1 MSKSKPRIILFDG
14 NAVVHRA
21 YHALPPLTTKKG
33 ELVNAV
39 YGFSSILLKV
49 LKELNP
55 DYVAVAFDSP
65 EPTFRHKEF
74 LEYKAKRK
82 ATPEDLSP
90 QFLQVKE
97 VLSALNIPI
106 FEVAG
111 YEADDLVGT
120 LANKVPSNLE
130 SIIVTGDLDELQLVD
145 NHTKVYTMRRGFTDT
160 ILYDEKMIKD
170 RFNLTPEQFVD
181 YKALKG
187 DPSDNI
193 PGVPGIGEKT
203 AAELISKFGSLEY
216 LYKNLDRVGG
226 KTKEVLEK
234 NKDQAFISKKLV
246 KIVTEV
252 PIKFN
257 LSACKTHDF
266 DRQKVFELFRKL
278 EFKSLLNKLPRTK
291 KEEVKIPKKRPHI
304 KTAGYKLID
313 NKRDFKNLLAN
324 LKKQEFLA
332 VDTETD
338 GWDIVENKLVG
349 ISFSFKEKEA
359 YYIPVGHTIAHS
371 SQLTAHSR
379 GEKQLPLNYV
389 LSGLKLILED
399 PKIKK
404 IGHNIKF
411 DHSLFKKYNI
421 ELSPIYFDTMI
432 ASYLLNPNIRAET
445 LSNLAFSELG
455 IEMIPIT
462 DFIGTGKDQIT
473 FNQVQTKDATI
484 YSCEDADI
492 TFRLFNHLKPELL
505 KENFWNLFSK
515 IEIPLISVLSK
526 MELAGVKV
534 NKEFLKEMSVDLE
547 KKVQNL
553 ETKIYKL
560 ARTKFNINSPQQ
572 LKEILFEKLKL
583 AEKIDKKELKKVKSG
598 GYSTAATELEKL
610 RGIHPV
616 VALIFNYRELVK
628 LKTTYVD
635 ALPNLINK
643 TSGRIHTSYNQAITT
658 TGRLSSSDPNLQ
670 NIPIRTEVGREIR
683 KAFVAGPE
691 YKLLSADYSQIELRI
706 IAHISK
712 DKRMIEAFHSRVDI
726 HTKTASE
733 IYDVSV
739 GKVTP
744 EMRRAMKAVNF
755 GVIYGM
761 SPHGLAEATG
771 MSREEA
777 KVFIDKYYE
786 LHPGVARY
794 VEEIKEVARSIGY
807 VETLFGRKRP
817 LPEINSANHI
827 IRAAAERMAINMPI
841 QGTAA
846 DLMKLAMIEI
856 DKELS
861 EISSDSKMLLQVHDE
876 LVFEVPKK
884 DVKKVSKFVEEIMEN
899 IHKLDVPIKVEIGVG
914 DNWGE
919 TK

>member
-1 MSKSKPRIILFDG
+1 M
-14 NAVVHRA
+14 
-21 YHALPPLTTKKG
+21 
-33 ELVNAV
+33 
-39 YGFSSILLKV
+39 
-49 LKELNP
+49 
-55 DYVAVAFDSP
+55 
-65 EPTFRHKEF
+65 
-74 LEYKAKRK
+74 
-82 ATPEDLSP
+82 
-90 QFLQVKE
+90 
-97 VLSALNIPI
+97 
-106 FEVAG
+106 
-111 YEADDLVGT
+111 
-120 LANKVPSNLE
+120 
-130 SIIVTGDLDELQLVD
+130 
-145 NHTKVYTMRRGFTDT
+145 
-160 ILYDEKMIKD
+160 
-170 RFNLTPEQFVD
+170 
-181 YKALKG
+181 
-187 DPSDNI
+187 
-193 PGVPGIGEKT
+193 
-203 AAELISKFGSLEY
+203 
-216 LYKNLDRVGG
+216 
-226 KTKEVLEK
+226 
-234 NKDQAFISKKLV
+234 
-246 KIVTEV
+246 
-252 PIKFN
+252 
-257 LSACKTHDF
+257 
-266 DRQKVFELFRKL
+266 
-278 EFKSLLNKLPRTK
+278 
-291 KEEVKIPKKRPHI
+291 
-304 KTAGYKLID
+304 
-313 NKRDFKNLLAN
+313 
-324 LKKQEFLA
+324 
-332 VDTETD
+332 
-338 GWDIVENKLVG
+338 
-349 ISFSFKEKEA
+349 
-359 YYIPVGHTIAHS
+359 
-371 SQLTAHSR
+371 
-379 GEKQLPLNYV
+379 
-389 LSGLKLILED
+389 
-399 PKIKK
+399 
-404 IGHNIKF
+404 
-411 DHSLFKKYNI
+411 
-421 ELSPIYFDTMI
+421 
-432 ASYLLNPNIRAET
+432 
-445 LSNLAFSELG
+445 
-455 IEMIPIT
+455 
-462 DFIGTGKDQIT
+462 
-473 FNQVQTKDATI
+473 
-484 YSCEDADI
+484 
-492 TFRLFNHLKPELL
+492 

>member
-359 YYIPVGHTIAHS
+359 YYIPVGHTIA
-371 SQLTAHSR
+371 
-379 GEKQLPLNYV
+379 
-389 LSGLKLILED
+389 
-399 PKIKK
+399 
-404 IGHNIKF
+404 
-411 DHSLFKKYNI
+411 
-421 ELSPIYFDTMI
+421 
-432 ASYLLNPNIRAET
+432 
-445 LSNLAFSELG
+445 
-455 IEMIPIT
+455 
-462 DFIGTGKDQIT
+462 
-473 FNQVQTKDATI
+473 
-484 YSCEDADI
+484 
-492 TFRLFNHLKPELL
+492 
-505 KENFWNLFSK
+505 
-515 IEIPLISVLSK
+515 
-526 MELAGVKV
+526 
-534 NKEFLKEMSVDLE
+534 
-547 KKVQNL
+547 
-553 ETKIYKL
+553 
-560 ARTKFNINSPQQ
+560 
-572 LKEILFEKLKL
+572 
-583 AEKIDKKELKKVKSG
+583 
-598 GYSTAATELEKL
+598 
-610 RGIHPV
+610 
-616 VALIFNYRELVK
+616 
-628 LKTTYVD
+628 
-635 ALPNLINK
+635 
-643 TSGRIHTSYNQAITT
+643 
-658 TGRLSSSDPNLQ
+658 
-670 NIPIRTEVGREIR
+670 
-683 KAFVAGPE
+683 
-691 YKLLSADYSQIELRI
+691 
-706 IAHISK
+706 
-712 DKRMIEAFHSRVDI
+712 
-726 HTKTASE
+726 
-733 IYDVSV
+733 
-739 GKVTP
+739 
-744 EMRRAMKAVNF
+744 
-755 GVIYGM
+755 
-761 SPHGLAEATG
+761 
-771 MSREEA
+771 
-777 KVFIDKYYE
+777 
-786 LHPGVARY
+786 
-794 VEEIKEVARSIGY
+794 
-807 VETLFGRKRP
+807 
-817 LPEINSANHI
+817 
-827 IRAAAERMAINMPI
+827 
-841 QGTAA
+841 
-846 DLMKLAMIEI
+846 
-856 DKELS
+856 
-861 EISSDSKMLLQVHDE
+861 
-876 LVFEVPKK
+876 
-884 DVKKVSKFVEEIMEN
+884 
-899 IHKLDVPIKVEIGVG
+899 
-914 DNWGE
+914 
-919 TK
+919 